1 MQSLAQLIRTV
12 PDFPKKGIGFKDITT
27 LIKHG
32 DAFRQAVDAM
42 LAPFAD
48 EAIEAILGVEA
59 RGFLFAAAAAYKLG
73 VGVIPARKPGKL
85 PAKTVREEYALEYGT
100 DALEI
105 HEDAIVRGQRVLV
118 IDDLLATGGT
128 TAAAV
133 RLVERLGGV
142 VVGVSFLIE
151 LTFLHGRDKL
161 KGQFSHLLRVRVRW
175 VRVERCLG

>member
-161 KGQFSHLLRVRVRW
+161 KGYNVNSVICFES
-175 VRVERCLG
+175 E